1 MTRRTLWDVVRDAL
15 GRSNDTQNN
24 TKRTRITRARFERDH
39 NSQVVHPERELS
51 EWVRPKL
58 ERPDIPRKAAKEWDA
73 IVRGEYREK

>member
-15 GRSNDTQNN
+15 GRANDAPENA
-24 TKRTRITRARFERDH
+24 KRTRISRVRFERDR

-51 EWVRPKL
+51 EWVRPNL
-58 ERPDIPRKAAKEWDA
+58 ERPSKKEWDA